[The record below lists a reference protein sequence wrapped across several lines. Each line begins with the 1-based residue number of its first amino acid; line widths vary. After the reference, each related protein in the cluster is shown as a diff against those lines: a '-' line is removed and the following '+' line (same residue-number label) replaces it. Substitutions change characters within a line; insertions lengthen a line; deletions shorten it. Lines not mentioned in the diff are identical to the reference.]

1 MAEVRNQSESDD
13 ASGMSRTSHSGIDDP
28 QDGLDLTSPPI
39 VITDDL
45 TRSILPPIERV
56 RFRIAV
62 GVLIG
67 FAAFIAIPLV
77 VLFIAVFTTDN
88 RGEGGRYSPC
98 GHHPLCHNFRLG
110 GSGRR
115 LLLRSELEHLGI
127 SRDI

>member
-13 ASGMSRTSHSGIDDP
+13 VSGMSRTSHSGIDDP

-45 TRSILPPIERV
+45 TRSTLPPIERV

-77 VLFIAVFTTDN
+77 VLFIVVFTTEN
-88 RGEGGRYSPC
+88 RVKVDDIVRVVTTLSATT
-98 GHHPLCHNFRLG
+98 
-110 GSGRR
+110 SG
-115 LLLRSELEHLGI
+115 LMGAVVGYYFGQNSNI
-127 SRDI
+127 